1 VSDERDADGPAP
13 DGVTLAPVET
23 DTSRIVAVGTAAFTA
38 AFVLL
43 LVLRFSAPDWTRD
56 HPDWLW
62 IALAGAVLGLLGLVI
77 VGRHRRL
84 GRTR

>member
-1 VSDERDADGPAP
+1 MTGDREDATAPAA
-13 DGVTLAPVET
+13 VVLTPVET
-23 DTSRIVAVGTAAFTA
+23 ETTRIVQVGTAVFAV
-38 AFVLL
+38 AFVVL

-62 IALAGAVLGLLGLVI
+62 IAVAGAVLGLIGLTI

>member
-1 VSDERDADGPAP
+1 MTP
-13 DGVTLAPVET
+13 DPVTLTPVDT
-23 DTSRIVAVGTAAFTA
+23 DTTRIVQVGTAVFGA
-38 AFVLL
+38 AFVVL
-43 LVLRFSAPDWTRD
+43 LVLRFSAPEWTRD

-62 IALAGAVLGLLGLVI
+62 IAVAGAVLGLIGLTI

>member
-1 VSDERDADGPAP
+1 MTDDHREPEPEPVILR
-13 DGVTLAPVET
+13 PVET
-23 DTSRIVAVGTAAFTA
+23 DTGRIVTTGTAAFGV
-38 AFVLL
+38 AFVVL

-62 IALAGAVLGLLGLVI
+62 IALAGVVLGLIGQVL